1 MGIGHFLTVLLSY
14 NLRNYIM
21 SLDELKDKH
30 AGSVETASEAF
41 HELCAMVEALEA
53 EREERREAVQ
63 TRVQTLRGMNSRLRE
78 KNQKLKAQYHAL
90 LDKYNELA
98 EEVHDASDSSSSS
111 DSDDGDDN
119 CSIM

>member
-1 MGIGHFLTVLLSY
+1 
-14 NLRNYIM
+14 M
-21 SLDELKDKH
+21 SLDEIREKH
-30 AGSVETASEAF
+30 FGSVESANEAF
-41 HELCAMVEALEA
+41 NELCAMVEAFEA
-53 EREERREAVQ
+53 EREERREVVQ
-63 TRVQTLRGMNSRLRE
+63 AKVSTLRTMNARLWE